1 MNKKGLIVKYAFG
14 CIAAIFG
21 FFFYVNSASAIAVW
35 PHEKS
40 DLKPDP
46 DVVWEKLDNGFR
58 YVLMKNTQPKDRVGM
73 HLNVQAGSLH
83 EKENERGLAHFLEHM
98 LFQGS
103 ENFEP
108 GELVKYFQSIG
119 MQFGPDANAYTSFN
133 ETVYDIIL
141 PDGNSESIRDG
152 LLVMKDFAQGALLL
166 EEQLE
171 SERKVVLA
179 EKQSRDS
186 ASYRTFEATLNF
198 EFPESILPERLPIG
212 DEDVLKK
219 VDRDLMKGFYD
230 AWYRPENMMVV
241 MVGDFDLKKTAELI
255 KETFSDMK
263 ARSSARPLPDLG
275 KVRHQ
280 GVRPFYHFEEEIG
293 DASINIEVLEMV
305 EHEPDSRAF
314 KAQMLKRDIADAIVQ
329 NRLNAMIQRGN
340 APFMSAS
347 VGSSIYLN
355 RFFYAEIS
363 AGSSTENWEES
374 LSMLEQELRKAL
386 EFGFTNY
393 ELERV
398 KKDYI
403 SKLETAVQKAHTR
416 DTRELASQVIRTIN
430 SDRVFKSPQ
439 QMRDLYVPM
448 LEDLDVEQIHKAF
461 TESWD
466 KDHRLVIVTGN
477 AVIPENAG
485 DPESYI
491 LSVFNKS
498 RESEVSPPVEK
509 AAVVFPYLPEPE
521 TPGKI
526 VQKKDFPDLG
536 IVQIDYENGLRLN
549 YKKTDY
555 KAKEILAEL
564 NFGLGKAGEP
574 LEKPGLSELSQNVVN
589 ESGVGLL
596 DMEDLNRALAG
607 KNTTVDFN
615 VDEDRFLFK
624 ANTVP
629 DELELMVQLLYTRIQ
644 DPAFRHEAYQLAM
657 ERYRLSYM
665 QDIRTVEGAMNIH
678 AEKFLA
684 GGDTRFGL
692 PDYETYN
699 KLTLNDVRAWIQTAL
714 NQYPLEISVV
724 GDFDPDILVDI
735 VSKYLGGLP
744 SGKIKADR
752 EKDPTVIPKFPEG
765 QSLQLEVDTD
775 IPKAIAMVAYPTD
788 DFWDIHQTR
797 RLSLLAGVIN
807 ERLRVTIRE
816 KLGASYSLYAYSR
829 PSKAYPGYG
838 VFRKVVFTGPE
849 EAQNLVDVMKQIALD
864 IAGDGISDDELQRAI
879 KPTLTSILEMRRK
892 NDYWLRSVLSGS
904 KSHPEQLDW
913 ARSIIDD
920 FGSITRD
927 EVLKTAKKFLNNDK
941 MAQVVIITKK

>member
-1 MNKKGLIVKYAFG
+1 MKERCLFVKYAFT
-14 CIAAIFG
+14 CIAAILG
-21 FFFYVNSASAIAVW
+21 IFFYITSANAIAVW

-58 YVLMKNTQPKDRVGM
+58 YVLMKNTQPKDRVSM

-103 ENFEP
+103 ENYEP

-119 MQFGPDANAYTSFN
+119 MQFGPDANAYTSFT

-141 PDGNSESIRDG
+141 PDGKSKSIRDG

-179 EKQSRDS
+179 EKQNRDS
-186 ASYRTFEATLNF
+186 ASYRIFEATLNF
-198 EFPESILPERLPIG
+198 EFPESILPGRLPIG

-230 AWYRPENMMVV
+230 AWYQPDNMMVV
-241 MVGDFDLKKTAELI
+241 MVGDFDLNEADMLI
-255 KETFSDMK
+255 KETFSDLK
-263 ARSSARPLPDLG
+263 ARSQARPLPDFG

-280 GVRPFYHFEEEIG
+280 GIRPFYHFEEEIG
-293 DASINIEVLEMV
+293 DASTSIEVLEMV
-305 EHEPDSRAF
+305 IQESDSKAF
-314 KAQMLKRDIADAIVQ
+314 KEQMLKRDIANAIVQ

-340 APFMSAS
+340 APFTSAS
-347 VGSSIYLN
+347 VGSSIFLN

-363 AGSSTENWEES
+363 ATSSAENWEKS
-374 LSMLEQELRKAL
+374 LSVIEQELRKAL
-386 EFGFTNY
+386 EFGFTSY
-393 ELERV
+393 EYDRV

-403 SKLETAVQKAHTR
+403 TKLETAVQKAPTR
-416 DTRELASQVIRTIN
+416 DTRELVRQLIRTIN
-430 SDRVFKSPQ
+430 TDRVFKSPQ
-439 QMRDLYVPM
+439 QLRDFYVPI
-448 LEDLDVEQIHKAF
+448 LEDLTVDKIHKTF
-461 TESWD
+461 MESWN
-466 KDHRLVIVTGN
+466 KDHRLVLVTGN
-477 AVIPENAG
+477 AAVPENTS

-491 LSVFNKS
+491 LSVFNQS
-498 RESEVSPPVEK
+498 RESEVSPPEEK
-509 AAVVFPYLPEPE
+509 APVVFPYLPEPE
-521 TPGKI
+521 NPGKI
-526 VQKKDFPDLG
+526 VQKMEFPDLG

-555 KAKEILAEL
+555 KAKEILAEIS
-564 NFGLGKAGEP
+564 FGPGKAGEP
-574 LEKPGLSELSQNVVN
+574 FGKPGLAELSRNVVN

-596 DMEDLNRALAG
+596 DMEDLNRALSG
-607 KNTTVDFN
+607 KNTTIDFN
-615 VDEDRFLFK
+615 IDEDRFLFR

-629 DELELMVQLLYTRIQ
+629 GELELFLQLLYARIQ
-644 DPAFRHEAYQLAM
+644 DPAFRHEAYYLAM
-657 ERYRLSYM
+657 ERYRLSYI
-665 QDIRTVEGAMNIH
+665 QDIRTVEGAMKLH

-692 PDYETYN
+692 PDFETYS
-699 KLTLNDVRAWIQTAL
+699 KLTLNDVGSWIGNAL
-714 NQYPLEISVV
+714 KQYPFEISVV
-724 GDFDPDILVDI
+724 GDFEPDILVET

-744 SGKIKADR
+744 SKKIKEDM
-752 EKDPTVIPKFPEG
+752 EHHTLIPKFPKGE
-765 QSLQLEVDTD
+765 SLNLEVDTE

-797 RLSLLAGVIN
+797 RLSILASVIN

-816 KLGASYSLYAYSR
+816 KLGASYSQYAYNR
-829 PSKAYPGYG
+829 PSRAYSGYG

-849 EAQNLVDVMKQIALD
+849 EAQNLVEVMKQITSD
-864 IAGDGISDDELQRAI
+864 ITGAGISDDEFHRAI
-879 KPTLTSILEMRRK
+879 KPALTSILEMRRK

-913 ARSIIDD
+913 ARNIIDD
-920 FGSITRD
+920 YSSITRD
-927 EVLKTAKKFLNNDK
+927 EVIKTAKKFLDKDK
-941 MAQVVIITKK
+941 MAQVVIITKN

>member
-1 MNKKGLIVKYAFG
+1 MNKRFLIVKYTSIF
-14 CIAAIFG
+14 IAAILG
-21 FFFYVNSASAIAVW
+21 IFFFITSASAIALW

-46 DVVWEKLDNGFR
+46 DVVWAKLDNGFR
-58 YVLMKNTQPKDRVGM
+58 YVLMKNTQPKDRVSM
-73 HLNVQAGSLH
+73 HLNVQAGSLN

-141 PDGNSESIRDG
+141 PDGNSKSIRDG
-152 LLVMKDFAQGALLL
+152 LLVMKDFARGASLL

-171 SERKVVLA
+171 SERKVVLS
-179 EKQSRDS
+179 EKQNRDS
-186 ASYRTFEATLNF
+186 ALYRIFEATLKF
-198 EFPESILPERLPIG
+198 EFPDSILPERLPIG
-212 DEDVLKK
+212 DEDVLKM

-230 AWYRPENMMVV
+230 AWYRPDNMMVV
-241 MVGDFDLKKTAELI
+241 MVGDFDFNEADVLI

-263 ARSSARPLPDLG
+263 APSPARPLPDLG

-280 GVRPFYHFEEEIG
+280 GIRPFYHFEEEIG
-293 DASINIEVLEMV
+293 EASTSIEVLEMV
-305 EHEPDSRAF
+305 EHEADSRAF
-314 KAQMLKRDIADAIVQ
+314 KEKMLKRDIADAIVQ

-340 APFMSAS
+340 APFTSAS
-347 VGSSIYLN
+347 IGSSIYLN

-363 AGSSTENWEES
+363 AESSSENWEK
-374 LSMLEQELRKAL
+374 SMAVIEQELRKAL
-386 EFGFTNY
+386 EFGFTRY

-403 SKLETAVQKAHTR
+403 SKLETAVQKASTR
-416 DTRELASQVIRTIN
+416 DTRDLVRNLIRAIN
-430 SDRVFKSPQ
+430 TDRVFKSPQ
-439 QMRDLYVPM
+439 QIRDLYVPM
-448 LEDLDVEQIHKAF
+448 LEDFSVDTIHKAF

-466 KDHRLVIVTGN
+466 KDHRLVLVTGN

-485 DPESYI
+485 APETYI

-498 RESEVSPPVEK
+498 REIEVSPPVEK
-509 AAVVFPYLPEPE
+509 AMVVFPYLPEPE
-521 TPGKI
+521 IPGKI
-526 VQKKDFPDLG
+526 VQKKEFPDLG
-536 IVQIDYENGLRLN
+536 IVQIDFENGVRLN

-555 KAKEILAEL
+555 KAKEILAKL
-564 NFGLGKAGEP
+564 TFGLGKAGEP
-574 LEKPGLSELSQNVVN
+574 LEKPGLSELSNNVVN

-615 VDEDRFLFK
+615 VDEDSFSFNS
-624 ANTVP
+624 NTVP
-629 DELELMVQLLYTRIQ
+629 DELELMLQLLYAHIQ
-644 DPAFRHEAYQLAM
+644 DPAYRPEAYQLAI

-665 QDIRTVEGAMNIH
+665 QDIRTVEGAMKLH

-684 GGDTRFGL
+684 GGDTRFGF
-692 PDYETYN
+692 PDYETYK
-699 KLTLNDVRAWIQTAL
+699 KLDLDDVRSWIQTAL
-714 NQYPLEISVV
+714 NEYPLEISVV
-724 GDFDPDILVDI
+724 GDFDPDILVET

-744 SGKIKADR
+744 SKKIKVDTQHR
-752 EKDPTVIPKFPEG
+752 TVIPKFPEG
-765 QSLQLEVDTD
+765 DSLKLEVNTE

-807 ERLRVTIRE
+807 DRMRVTIRE
-816 KLGASYSLYAYSR
+816 KLGASYSLYAYNQ

-864 IAGDGISDDELQRAI
+864 IAGAGISDDELQRAV

-892 NDYWLRSVLSGS
+892 NDYWLKSVLSGS
-904 KSHPEQLDW
+904 KLHPEQLDW

-920 FGSITRD
+920 YGSITRD
-927 EVLKTAKKFLNNDK
+927 EVVKTAKKFLNNDK
-941 MAQVVIITKK
+941 MAQVVIMTKN

>member
-1 MNKKGLIVKYAFG
+1 MKEKGLIVKSAFI
-14 CIAAIFG
+14 CITTILG
-21 FFFYVNSASAIAVW
+21 IFFYITSASAIAVW

-46 DVVWEKLDNGFR
+46 DVVWGKLDNGFR
-58 YVLMKNTQPKDRVGM
+58 YVLMKNTQPRNRVSM

-83 EKENERGLAHFLEHM
+83 ENENERGLAHFLEHM

-141 PDGNSESIRDG
+141 PDGNSKSVRDG

-179 EKQSRDS
+179 EKQNRDS
-186 ASYRTFEATLNF
+186 ASYRTFEATLDF
-198 EFPESILPERLPIG
+198 EFRGSILPGRLPIG
-212 DEDVLKK
+212 DENVLRK
-219 VDRDLMKGFYD
+219 VDRELMKGFYNS
-230 AWYRPENMMVV
+230 WYRPENMMVV
-241 MVGDFDLKKTAELI
+241 MVGDFDLNEAAALI
-255 KETFSDMK
+255 KETFSDMN

-280 GVRPFYHFEEEIG
+280 GIRSFYHFEEEIG
-293 DASINIEVLEMV
+293 DASISLEVIEMV

-314 KAQMLKRDIADAIVQ
+314 KERMLRKDVANAIVQ
-329 NRLNAMIQRGN
+329 NRLNAMIQRGI
-340 APFMSAS
+340 APFTSAS

-363 AGSSTENWEES
+363 AESSSENWEKS
-374 LSMLEQELRKAL
+374 LSVIEQELRKAL

-393 ELERV
+393 EFERV

-403 SKLETAVQKAHTR
+403 SKLETAVQKAPTR
-416 DTRELASQVIRTIN
+416 DTRELVRQLIRAIN
-430 SDRVFKSPQ
+430 TDRVFKSPQ
-439 QMRDLYVPM
+439 QLRDLYVPM
-448 LEDLDVEQIHKAF
+448 LEDLTVDNVHKTF

-466 KDHRLVIVTGN
+466 KDHRLVLVTGN
-477 AVIPENAG
+477 AVVPENAG

-498 RESEVSPPVEK
+498 RESEISPPVEK
-509 AAVVFPYLPEPE
+509 TPVIFPYLPEPE
-521 TPGKI
+521 NPGKI
-526 VQKKDFPDLG
+526 VQKREFPDLG

-549 YKKTDY
+549 YKKTDF
-555 KAKEILAEL
+555 KAKEIVAEL
-564 NFGLGKAGEP
+564 GFGPGKAGEP
-574 LEKPGLSELSQNVVN
+574 SEKPGLSELARNVVN
-589 ESGVGLL
+589 ESGVGPL
-596 DMEDLNRALAG
+596 DIDDLNRALAG
-607 KNTTVDFN
+607 KNTAVEFN
-615 VDEDRFLFK
+615 IDEDRFLFR

-629 DELELMVQLLYTRIQ
+629 DELELMFQLLYARIQ
-644 DPAFRHEAYQLAM
+644 DPAFRPETYQLAM

-665 QDIRTVEGAMNIH
+665 QDIRTVEGAMKLH

-699 KLTLNDVRAWIQTAL
+699 QLTLDDVRSWIETAL
-714 NQYPLEISVV
+714 NKYPVEISVV
-724 GDFDPDILVDI
+724 GDFDPDILVET

-744 SGKIKADR
+744 SQKTRVAR
-752 EKDPTVIPKFPEG
+752 EHGTVIPKFPEG
-765 QSLQLEVDTD
+765 ESLQLEVDTE
-775 IPKAIAMVAYPTD
+775 IPKAIVMVAYPTD

-807 ERLRVTIRE
+807 ERMRVTIRE
-816 KLGASYSLYAYSR
+816 KLGASYSQYSYNR
-829 PSKAYPGYG
+829 PSRAYPGYG

-849 EAQNLVDVMKQIALD
+849 DARNLVDVMKQIASD
-864 IAGDGISDDELQRAI
+864 ITTKGITDDELQRAL
-879 KPTLTSILEMRRK
+879 KPTLTSIIEMRRK

-904 KSHPEQLDW
+904 SLHPEQLNW
-913 ARSIIDD
+913 ARNIMDD
-920 FGSITRD
+920 YGSITRD
-927 EVLKTAKKFLNNDK
+927 EVEKTAKKFLKNDK
-941 MAQVVIITKK
+941 MAQVVIITKN